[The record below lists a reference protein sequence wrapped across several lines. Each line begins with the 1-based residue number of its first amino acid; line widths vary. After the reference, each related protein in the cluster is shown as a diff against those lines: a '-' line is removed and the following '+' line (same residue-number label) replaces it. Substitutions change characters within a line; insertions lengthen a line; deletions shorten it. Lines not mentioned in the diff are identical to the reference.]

1 MTNFEIVVN
10 EAILNGVFTEDQV
23 QGQLSEG
30 DLPLKT
36 FKSWLDAGFIVR
48 KGQKAR
54 VQTKLWKMKTR
65 KKSDKTDDEQ
75 DKDKFILVPAYL
87 FTADQVAPIEK

>member
-1 MTNFEIVVN
+1 MTNLEIVVN

-23 QGQLSEG
+23 QGYLSEG

-54 VQTKLWKMKTR
+54 VQTKTR